1 MSEHHEPLILV
12 VDDEPDIR
20 ENLRDILQD
29 LGYAVDTAADGL
41 SALRLVQDKHYD
53 VALLDLRM
61 PGMDGLE
68 LYRRIKAIR
77 AGTVAMIIT
86 AYAAD
91 DTAQAALE
99 AGAWRILAKPVDLGF
114 LMTLIGEALGQP
126 VVLVIDDDAEL
137 CASLW
142 DILREQGFR
151 VSVAHDADQA
161 AQRLQEQA
169 YQVVLIDMK
178 LPRGDGAEVFRLV
191 RQTSPQTRTVL
202 ITGHRGD
209 VERRIQDVV
218 REGADAVCYKPFDM
232 ERLLTTIK
240 NLSHADDCR

>member
-1 MSEHHEPLILV
+1 

-20 ENLRDILQD
+20 ENLRDILSD
-29 LGYAVDTAADGL
+29 LGYTVDTAGDGDG
-41 SALRLVQDKHYD
+41 ALRLVREKHYD

-68 LYRRIKAIR
+68 LYRRIKQIR
-77 AGTVAMIIT
+77 AGTVAMIVT
-86 AYAAD
+86 AYATD

-99 AGAWRILAKPVDLGF
+99 AGAWKVVAKPVDFHF
-114 LMTLIGEALGQP
+114 LMRLIGEALDQP
-126 VVLVIDDDAEL
+126 VVLVIDDDADL
-137 CASLW
+137 CESLW
-142 DILREQGFR
+142 DILREHGYR

-169 YQVVLIDMK
+169 YHVVLIDLK

-191 RQTSPQTRTVL
+191 RQTDPQTRTVL

-209 VERRIQDVV
+209 VEQKINDVV
-218 REGADAVCYKPFDM
+218 KEGADAVCFKPFDM

-240 NLSHADDCR
+240 TLSHSD